1 MTIPYVLLYITISMY
16 RYVTDSDDEE
26 QGDVAAIEEKQRE
39 DTPGLNE
46 KQTEFF
52 SRTKDYWVSMVR
64 QENEGAAEKDIRR
77 LAFRAVE
84 IAMLMYSKTGRPKN
98 LINYLIVLITIF
110 NH

>member
-77 LAFRAVE
+77 LAFQSCRDRYAAVQQNRE
-84 IAMLMYSKTGRPKN
+84 AEESD
-98 LINYLIVLITIF
+98 
-110 NH
+110 